1 MRSALILAI
10 ALFAACGSDDAP
22 PPPRA
27 GGPAPAP
34 GAPGGGPRGPL
45 NKLQPRMHAEDRVVC
60 PPPDKPTGPECKPE
74 TPTCEAGLYCLAVAP
89 GKSTC
94 EPCPERDSIRHEFK
108 DRDFVSD
115 GTADHGRDPFQS
127 FVIIPR
133 DLFKTAEKPT
143 EVGPC
148 TRADQFVAPNYSYQ
162 ELRLVG
168 IVAQGTQRKVLM
180 MAGNKGQI
188 IKRGDCV
195 GKEKAVVK
203 DIGTGYV
210 TFLINPNADNE
221 NAPKQPPVEHS
232 VQLHPN
238 GLEMEV
244 PQPDLAPAAPVGP
257 TVAPPTAPPPPTTVA
272 PPPPAGAPQVA
283 PPPAAQKP

>member
-1 MRSALILAI
+1 MRTSILLAI
-10 ALFAACGSDDAP
+10 ALLAACGNDAP
-22 PPPRA
+22 RPPAR
-27 GGPAPAP
+27 
-34 GAPGGGPRGPL
+34 GGGAQAAAKGGAAGKNAKDSK
-45 NKLQPRMHAEDRVVC
+45 NKLQPRMHAEDKVLC
-60 PPPDKPTGPECKPE
+60 PVPDKPTGPECKPD
-74 TPTCEAGLYCLAVAP
+74 TPTCDVGTYCLQVAAN
-89 GKSTC
+89 KFSC

-115 GTADHGRDPFQS
+115 ASADHGRDPFQS

-133 DLFKTAEKPT
+133 DLFKTQEKPT

-162 ELRLVG
+162 ELKLVG

-221 NAPKQPPVEHS
+221 NAPKRPPEEHS

-244 PQPDLAPAAPVGP
+244 TQPDLGPAPASGP
-257 TVAPPTAPPPPTTVA
+257 TVAPPTVPPPSNIAPPAPSAAPTVA
-272 PPPPAGAPQVA
+272 PP
-283 PPPAAQKP
+283 KP